1 MKMTDKRGM
10 LFLAAALLF
19 LSGLCG
25 CRNFSKKEEA
35 KSIKIGISVYNQY
48 DTFVSQLMEHFN
60 QLASKKEAELGCAV
74 NVEIYNASS
83 SQPTQNDQVEDM
95 IEDGCQV
102 ICVNLVDR
110 TEPSTIIE
118 AAKSANVPVIFF
130 NRELVEEDLERWER
144 LYYVGAKAIESGIL
158 EGELVATEWKENSS
172 VDKNKDKKC
181 QYIVLEG
188 EASHQD
194 AVVRTEYSVSTM
206 VSMGVEVE
214 KVGYAIC
221 NWNRSQAKTKLE
233 KLYPQIGKSLELVL
247 ANNDDMALGAIDA
260 MESLK
265 VPKEDWPMIVG
276 IDGTDVGL
284 KAVKDKKMIGTVY
297 NDKEGQAKAMLNL
310 AVALAR
316 GDSLSSLPLKEGK
329 YIRKPYEKVTLDNLA
344 EYLEE

>member
-1 MKMTDKRGM
+1 MKNIHKKILLAIFTFILLLGMSGCHKLSKR
-10 LFLAAALLF
+10 
-19 LSGLCG
+19 
-25 CRNFSKKEEA
+25 EET

-60 QLASKKEAELGCAV
+60 QQVSKKEKESGYAI

-83 SQPTQNDQVEDM
+83 SQSTQNDQVEDM

-118 AAKSANVPVIFF
+118 AAKNANVPVIFF
-130 NRELVEEDLERWER
+130 NRELVEEDLERWEG

-158 EGELVATEWKENSS
+158 EGEIVAQRWKEDSS
-172 VDKNKDKKC
+172 MDKNKDNKC

-206 VSMGVEVE
+206 VAMGLEVE

-233 KLYPQIGKSLELVL
+233 KLYPQIGESLELIL

-260 MESLK
+260 LESLNIPINAW
-265 VPKEDWPMIVG
+265 PKIIG

-284 KAVKDKKMIGTVY
+284 KAVKEEKMIGTVY
-297 NDKEGQAKAMLNL
+297 NDKEGQAKEMLNL
-310 AVALAR
+310 AFAIAK
-316 GDSLSSLPLKEGK
+316 GDDLSDLSLDEGK
-329 YIRKPYEKVTLDNLA
+329 YIRKPYEKVTLDNLYQ
-344 EYLEE
+344 YLKEE